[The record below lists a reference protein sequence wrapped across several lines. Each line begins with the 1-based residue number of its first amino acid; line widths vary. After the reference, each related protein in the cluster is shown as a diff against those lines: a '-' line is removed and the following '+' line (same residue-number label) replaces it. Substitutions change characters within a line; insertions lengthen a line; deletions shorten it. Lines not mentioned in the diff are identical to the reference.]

1 MLNIRQFIPSDGLLS
16 LFTSLFFLYMKAV
29 VKGTSTHLHQLA
41 RKLESLLERLLWPHR
56 LCEGSFW
63 GRV

>member
-1 MLNIRQFIPSDGLLS
+1 MLSIRQFIPSDGLLS

-29 VKGTSTHLHQLA
+29 VKGTSTNLHQLA

-56 LCEGSFW
+56 L
-63 GRV
+63 